1 MSKINRRK
9 ALCKHDWPKIQKLL
23 ENDLFQEVI
32 DEIDNIDTLTDLW
45 YILDAY
51 LGLGKIKK
59 AEELLNFWKYRISN
73 PMSDSYWIFYE
84 ALIKMKKNQLG
95 KAKIDLK
102 KAIEIAIKEKD
113 EKLRKRIQLFLKDL
127 N

>member
-1 MSKINRRK
+1 M
-9 ALCKHDWPKIQKLL
+9 
-23 ENDLFQEVI
+23 EVI
-32 DEIDNIDTLTDLW
+32 NP
-45 YILDAY
+45 
-51 LGLGKIKK
+51 
-59 AEELLNFWKYRISN
+59 LNFWKYRISN

-113 EKLRKRIQLFLKDL
+113 EKLRKRIQVFLKDL